1 MTKIYEGFPI
11 AMFDRRVPSG
21 KLTYLWK
28 ITIFNGIHYK
38 SPFSIAMLI
47 DRRVAPFFP
56 QLPWLSA
63 KVSEEPRLLRFP
75 APGSGWLR
83 AAAREPLAALLRE
96 KDEVMVTWEW
106 DGDVMGNFQ
115 SRIFG

>member
-1 MTKIYEGFPI
+1 MTKNYEGFPI

-83 AAAREPLAALLRE
+83 AAARGTAGGTAAGEGRSH
-96 KDEVMVTWEW
+96 
-106 DGDVMGNFQ
+106 GDLGMGWGCHGEL
-115 SRIFG
+115 SI